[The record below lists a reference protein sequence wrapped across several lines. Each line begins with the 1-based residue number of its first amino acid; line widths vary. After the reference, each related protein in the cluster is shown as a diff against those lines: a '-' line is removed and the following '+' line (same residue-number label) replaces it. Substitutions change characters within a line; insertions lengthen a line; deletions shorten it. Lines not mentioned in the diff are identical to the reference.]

1 MEMIAIREAIS
12 HIIDSNAET
21 AAVITDSQSALL
33 SIQRAKVKL
42 KLGQLEADI
51 LNLLNS
57 SHDKGQAISLIWTKG
72 HSNTSV
78 NDIADYLAKKAAY
91 SGKPLH
97 EGTPWSDV
105 FS

>member
-42 KLGQLEADI
+42 KIG
-51 LNLLNS
+51 
-57 SHDKGQAISLIWTKG
+57 
-72 HSNTSV
+72 
-78 NDIADYLAKKAAY
+78 
-91 SGKPLH
+91 
-97 EGTPWSDV
+97 
-105 FS
+105 